1 MKLDEAIRIG
11 EGVGLTTVE
20 ECVNNIRGF
29 AMSIFPY
36 SKINEELDELYKDYD
51 NHIKNNEKI
60 HTTTRT
66 V

>member
-20 ECVNNIRGF
+20 ECVNNIRAF

-51 NHIKNNEKI
+51 NYKKNEKI
-60 HTTTRT
+60 HTKTQT

>member
-29 AMSIFPY
+29 AMCIFPY

-51 NHIKNNEKI
+51 NYIKNEKI
-60 HTTTRT
+60 HTTTQT